1 MGLFDFLRQPDIN
14 QGIRDYS
21 AASNAVLLDVRTP
34 REYREG
40 MSRAAGIFHCS
51 LLIRLR
57 VSSRIKALPSLS
69 TAIPAAGA
77 VRQSAG
83 L

>member
-34 REYREG
+34 QEY
-40 MSRAAGIFHCS
+40 RAAGIFHCS